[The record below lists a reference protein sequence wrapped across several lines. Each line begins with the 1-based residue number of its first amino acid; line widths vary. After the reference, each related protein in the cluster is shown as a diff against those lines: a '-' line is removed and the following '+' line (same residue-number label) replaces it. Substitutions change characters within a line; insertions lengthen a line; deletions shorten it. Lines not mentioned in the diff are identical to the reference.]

1 MDERD
6 EFAVWLA
13 AAVLRVNDHAIHAE
27 ALKAAAAQ
35 AQTKEELDQRLR
47 ADAPGAR
54 RPGDVGLEIVGVLLP
69 GLLVQFA
76 RLLWDAYAEALAKQG
91 GGALASATVDAIK
104 EQVRRTWAGRPDT
117 ISLAEAE
124 QRLRTA
130 AERAGLGAADT
141 DALVA
146 SLRKPALAQA
156 VGAAA

>member
-13 AAVLRVNDHAIHAE
+13 AALLRVNDHAVHAE
-27 ALKAAAAQ
+27 ALKAVAAP

-76 RLLWDAYAEALAKQG
+76 RLLWDAYAEALAKG

-130 AERAGLGAADT
+130 AEHAGLEAADIDT
-141 DALVA
+141 LVA

-156 VGAAA
+156 VGATG

>member
-1 MDERD
+1 MNDRD

-13 AAVLRVNDHAIHAE
+13 TAVLHVNDHALHAE
-27 ALKAAAAQ
+27 ALKAVAAKAE
-35 AQTKEELDQRLR
+35 TSEELDEQLR

-76 RLLWDAYAEALAKQG
+76 RLLWDAYAEALAKKG
-91 GGALASATVDAIK
+91 GGALASATVDVIK
-104 EQVRRTWAGRPDT
+104 EQVRRTWSGQSGT

-124 QRLRTA
+124 ERLRTA

-146 SLRKPALAQA
+146 SLREPDLAQA
-156 VGAAA
+156 VGAGG